1 MKIAVAGAGLTGS
14 YLYRLLV
21 LRGLRADLYDRP
33 PRTKCGINPCAWGT
47 SRGFGEFISA
57 AGLDASQY
65 VLTPSDHV
73 VIDQVRIKADI
84 FTFDKQ
90 RLISDLREGAQ
101 IRQGRPDFSKYDR
114 IIDCTGVARAFLPP
128 VGGDIVLPCVQYRV
142 RSERPLENE
151 IRLRAIGYS
160 WCFPLS
166 PNEYHVGCGSLVM
179 DPRKIIKE
187 LGWAGNGSSPGE
199 VLCGCSGSIRLTAPQ
214 HSQPFVARNC
224 GREVWGV
231 GEAVG
236 CVAPLAGDGIVPGM
250 KSVQLLLQWWDQP
263 IGYAKALLREFDWM
277 KNERRVID
285 RLRTNKGPGLR
296 DAWTLKKNSRRMAM
310 KVGLREAFALMR
322 HLRQP

>member
-1 MKIAVAGAGLTGS
+1 LKIAVAGAGLTGS

-21 LRGLRADLYDRP
+21 PRGHEVDLYDRP
-33 PRTKCGINPCAWGT
+33 PWTKCGINPCAWGT
-47 SRGFGEFISA
+47 SRGFAEFIGA
-57 AGLDASQY
+57 AGLDAATY
-65 VLTPSDHV
+65 VLAASDHV
-73 VIDQVRIKADI
+73 VIDQVWVKADI

-90 RLISDLREGAQ
+90 RLIGDLRQGAT

-114 IIDCTGVARAFLPP
+114 IVDCTGVSRAFLPP
-128 VGGDIVLPCVQYRV
+128 VGDDVVLPCVQYRV
-142 RSERPLENE
+142 RTEKPLENE

-187 LGWAGNGSSPGE
+187 LGWAGNGSATGE
-199 VLCGCSGSIRLTAPQ
+199 VLCGCNGKIRLTAPQ
-214 HSQPFVARNC
+214 YSQPFVARIR

-250 KSVQLLLQWWDQP
+250 RSVQILLEWWDKP
-263 IGYAKALLREFDWM
+263 DGYAKALLDEFSWM

-285 RLRTNKGPGLR
+285 KLRTNREPGLR

-310 KVGLREAFALMR
+310 KVGLKEALALMR
-322 HLRQP
+322 HLR